1 LPTAEGIPNIVR
13 ATPLRDYQWEG
24 VNFLLGRES
33 ALLADEMGL
42 GKTVQVSVAL
52 SLLYKNYDAA
62 RALIV
67 VPASLGLNWER
78 EIRRWAL
85 RLSVRRV
92 EGPATDRLYQYRL
105 PYKVLIT
112 SYEQLRVDARK
123 LSSLVR
129 FDVVVLDESQRIK
142 NADSSTA
149 LACRIISRDRS
160 WAVTGT
166 PIENSV
172 DDLVSLFRF
181 IRPGLL
187 QPGMPRFE
195 MHELMQ
201 PHFLRRRKSEVLQSL
216 PPIISQDLPLE
227 LTGRQRVAYDDVWR
241 RSVEPCDRARSMAA
255 AV

>member
-1 LPTAEGIPNIVR
+1 MLPTAERIPNLVQ
-13 ATPLRDYQWEG
+13 ATLLRDYQWED
-24 VNFLLGRES
+24 VDFLLGRKS
-33 ALLADEMGL
+33 GLLADEMGL

-78 EIRRWAL
+78 EIRRWAP

-105 PYKVLIT
+105 PYKVQIT
-112 SYEQLRVDARK
+112 SYEQLRVDARR

-129 FDVVVLDESQRIK
+129 FGVVVLDESQRIK

-160 WAVTGT
+160 WALTGT
-166 PIENSV
+166 AKTAPTPAERLIYAMRLSRLILLALPTCATSISPATASFQSV
-172 DDLVSLFRF
+172 VRPRPTSSLA
-181 IRPGLL
+181 
-187 QPGMPRFE
+187 
-195 MHELMQ
+195 
-201 PHFLRRRKSEVLQSL
+201 S
-216 PPIISQDLPLE
+216 
-227 LTGRQRVAYDDVWR
+227 A
-241 RSVEPCDRARSMAA
+241 
-255 AV
+255 